1 MDKACIRLRLAVF
14 SVSRVRMRIPRS
26 PLAAIGL
33 LALAWGASAP
43 LMAKPPEGWLLAFD
57 EEFDGKQLDQSKW
70 GTTMSF
76 IGTRGPRF
84 HNDSYLSYTLDE
96 NVVFS
101 DGHLRLRTDRRTIA
115 GTEPSGAFDYTQ
127 GLISTDGKFSF
138 TYGYIEIRAKYPGG
152 KGLWPCFWLMPQ
164 DQQWPPEFDIAEYY
178 AGRRTMHFGMAHG
191 TARDTL
197 WDSAY
202 DTSPALEGEWHTY
215 ALEWTAGHA
224 TWFVDGIRRNSVAAE
239 YVPARPMF
247 ILLSNSVSSRFGPSG
262 VPDEKTAFPNDLEVE
277 YVRVYQPPLPI
288 TGVSPVSPPMAKP
301 EPSPVAAGPTAGIVP
316 VAAIIPGK

>member
-1 MDKACIRLRLAVF
+1 
-14 SVSRVRMRIPRS
+14 MRIPRS

-33 LALAWGASAP
+33 LVLAWGIPAP
-43 LMAKPPEGWLLAFD
+43 GTAKPPEGWLLAFD

-84 HNDSYLSYTLDE
+84 HNESYLSYTLDE

-101 DGHLRLRTDRRTIA
+101 DAHLRLRVDRKTIE
-115 GTEPSGAFDYTQ
+115 GTEPGGAFDYTQ

-178 AGRRTMHFGMAHG
+178 AGRHTMHYGLAHG
-191 TARDTL
+191 TIKDTV
-197 WDSAY
+197 WDNAY
-202 DTSPALEGEWHTY
+202 DTSPTLEGEWHIY
-215 ALEWTAGHA
+215 ALEWTAGRA
-224 TWFVDGIRRNSVAAE
+224 VWFVDGVRQQTVEAD
-239 YVPARPMF
+239 YVPASPMF

-262 VPDEKTAFPNDLEVE
+262 IPDEKTVFPCDLEVQ
-277 YVRVYQPPLPI
+277 YVRVYQAPPPI
-288 TGVSPVSPPMAKP
+288 SPVLPAAPAIVKSEASPAP
-301 EPSPVAAGPTAGIVP
+301 AASAGGIVP
-316 VAAIIPGK
+316 VAAIIPAR